1 MERQLQQDPEDLI
14 TGKNSEKEFMR
25 NQYEIFLIFCNTI
38 KSIIKSIDNITA
50 QIPDSH
56 IQHVITI
63 HHMKIL
69 QILLPRQVFIVAT
82 GTIKYYD

>member
-14 TGKNSEKEFMR
+14 TGKNSEKEFML
-25 NQYEIFLIFCNTI
+25 NQYFCNTI
-38 KSIIKSIDNITA
+38 KSIIKNIDNITA
-50 QIPDSH
+50 QIQDSH

-69 QILLPRQVFIVAT
+69 QILLPHQVFIVAT
-82 GTIKYYD
+82 GTIKYHD